1 MQPQRNEL
9 SAADTDDSVA
19 SLSQALR
26 QLTAVAATVARNEET
41 LPTPCRSWD
50 VHRLLVHTIQTARNF
65 AAAARGEAAPT
76 TADLAIGDAWL
87 AELLAAEDAL
97 MDAWRQP
104 GALDRTVL
112 LPWGEQPATWRVG
125 QQTVEFTVHGWDLA
139 HALGRDAELH
149 PGLAELAL
157 EWGKGNLKPE
167 FRGDEASGKVF
178 GIEVPVPAD
187 APPYA
192 RLAGFFGRDPG

>member
-1 MQPQRNEL
+1 MHRRRNEL

-19 SLSQALR
+19 ALSQALR
-26 QLTAVAATVARNEET
+26 QLTAVAATVTRNQES

-65 AAAARGEAAPT
+65 AAAARGEDAPT

-97 MDAWRQP
+97 MAAWGEP
-104 GALDRTVL
+104 GALERTVQL
-112 LPWGEQPATWRVG
+112 SWGEQPATWRVS

-139 HALGRDAELH
+139 HAVGRVGELD
-149 PGLAELAL
+149 PGLAELVL
-157 EWGKGNLKPE
+157 EWGRENLKPA

-178 GIEVPVPAD
+178 GIEISVPAD
-187 APPYA
+187 AGPYA